1 MENNKIILESNIML
15 ALMKATIEQSEHLRG
30 QLKQRP
36 KQVFN
41 RWNNLGY
48 SLLDELEKR
57 NVANEDYL
65 EQLTDIIHNVLHE
78 IRKSST

>member
-1 MENNKIILESNIML
+1 ML